1 MDVFRRLQ
9 GEKLAK
15 DKIKKY
21 ITGADFNMN
30 NIQANNIMGIF
41 MDNNNKDNIFKNTIH
56 KINKIGEKKLRGIK
70 DNEEIQSYT
79 YLLML
84 EYLNSTPID
93 HWNSL
98 SDKQK
103 ERSVIAYCNNK
114 YNQMSR
120 DESINNNITYNYDKE
135 TDSYTYCNMHNVDID
150 EIIEHSELNK
160 ENKYEDDYTTLTRY
174 IFDTYINKDNLT
186 RIQLIYVDT
195 YKNNYIAESGEIRD
209 MRTNE
214 ELYSK
219 QASHYM
225 KNVIYDKLN
234 DKIENDQ
241 HITVNNN
248 NRWVYNK

>member
-1 MDVFRRLQ
+1 MDVSRRLQ

-15 DKIKKY
+15 DKIKNY
-21 ITGADFNMN
+21 TTGADFNMN
-30 NIQANNIMGIF
+30 NTQANNIMEVF

-93 HWNSL
+93 SWNSL

-103 ERSVIAYCNNK
+103 ERSIISYCSDRYK
-114 YNQMSR
+114 QMSR
-120 DESINNNITYNYDKE
+120 NESINKNIVCNYDPE
-135 TDSYTYCNMHNVDID
+135 TDSYIFCNMYNVDID
-150 EIIEHSELNK
+150 EIIEHSELSK
-160 ENKYEDDYTTLTRY
+160 EIKYEDDNTTLTRY
-174 IFDTYINKDNLT
+174 VFDTYINRDYLT
-186 RIQLIYVDT
+186 HFQLKYANAFI
-195 YKNNYIAESGEIRD
+195 NNYIAESGEIRD
-209 MRTNE
+209 MHTNE

-225 KNVIYDKLN
+225 KKVIYDKLN

-248 NRWVYNK
+248 GRWTYNK